1 MTKTGHVPKSQFSE
15 GQHKLTTAAN
25 GQLQAW
31 INFHSCKTGLASEIL
46 EEGEEVQ
53 KTQDYGQ

>member
-1 MTKTGHVPKSQFSE
+1 MTKTGLVPKSQFSE

-31 INFHSCKTGLASEIL
+31 INFHSCKTGLASESL
-46 EEGEEVQ
+46 EEGEEVR
-53 KTQDYGQ
+53 KTQD